1 MVLWLKEVKELGL
14 LQLLAGHDMYK
25 MYIKEEL

>member
-1 MVLWLKEVKELGL
+1 MVLWLKEVKELGF
-14 LQLLAGHDMYK
+14 LQLFVGHDMYK